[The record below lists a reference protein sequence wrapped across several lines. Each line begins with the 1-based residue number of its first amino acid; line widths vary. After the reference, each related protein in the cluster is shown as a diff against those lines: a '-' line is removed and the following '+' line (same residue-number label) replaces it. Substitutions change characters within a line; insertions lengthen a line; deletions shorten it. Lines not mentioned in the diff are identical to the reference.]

1 MQSTNPDQIPW
12 LAQILSGVAQPIFQV
27 LIPGYSE
34 KWFNLRQRTTAT
46 MLMSICASLLRTV
59 PELLIFNWLAL
70 EQRTQSVS
78 R

>member
-1 MQSTNPDQIPW
+1 M
-12 LAQILSGVAQPIFQV
+12 SGVTQPIFQV

-46 MLMSICASLLRTV
+46 MLMSICASPPFSQQFQPVLTDE
-59 PELLIFNWLAL
+59 PL
-70 EQRTQSVS
+70 EQRTQSAS